1 MSAGKKFCTAKT
13 FLKRL
18 MKDYLDIEGASLPET
33 FKKLGYKNWSDP
45 RLISDFG
52 DTFFGDRCQCP
63 GNHSNPLNPESS
75 CRQDS
80 QLQLCSG
87 RGSCECGVCQCDKQ
101 PDMEVWGQFCEC
113 DNVSCDRSSGE

>member
-1 MSAGKKFCTAKT
+1 MVLSFLIISRNFGYKNVATKICTAKT

-52 DTFFGDRCQCP
+52 DTFFCN
-63 GNHSNPLNPESS
+63 GNTVYAVQKGRSELSLMIAKTKTKSS
-75 CRQDS
+75 
-80 QLQLCSG
+80 
-87 RGSCECGVCQCDKQ
+87 K
-101 PDMEVWGQFCEC
+101 
-113 DNVSCDRSSGE
+113 